1 MQGHIHKR
9 IRTDKSGK
17 QSVNWYV
24 VLEMERGAN
33 GARRQK
39 WHGGY
44 RTRKE
49 AEAARAR
56 LVNEVNTGLYIPPT
70 GTSFKEWVE
79 DNWLSTIKSQ
89 LKPSTWDSYSR
100 NMKLHVLPV
109 IGGVKLRSLTP
120 SHLDKLYAELAE
132 HGNVKKRGLAP
143 KTIRYI
149 HTTIHKAL
157 GDAVRAGLIAAN
169 PAERANPPK
178 IRANAIELN
187 AWTAEQLGQFLES
200 ARDNRLYVAFRL
212 AAMTGMRRGEILGL
226 MWKDIDFEHSRLSV
240 RRNLVSVAY
249 QVSIST
255 PKTHQARVIDLD
267 KETVELLREHKISQ
281 QNEASYWGEGYQ
293 RSGSVFTREDGSHV
307 HPESLSDRFESLERK
322 CPGLPI
328 IRFHDLRHSHA
339 SIALA
344 AGIAVKVIS
353 ERLGHETPAFTLKQ
367 YAHVLPG
374 MQAEAASAIA
384 ALVSRSKEK

>member
-9 IRTDKSGK
+9 VRTDKSGK
-17 QSVNWYV
+17 QSINWYV
-24 VLEMERGAN
+24 VIEIDRGTD
-33 GARRQK
+33 GSRRQK

-44 RTRKE
+44 RTRRE

-70 GTSFKEWVE
+70 GSSFRDWVE
-79 DNWLSTIKSQ
+79 DNWLSTIRSQ

-100 NMKLHVLPV
+100 NMKLHILPI
-109 IGGVKLRSLTP
+109 IGGVKLKSLTP
-120 SHLDKLYAELAE
+120 SHLDKLYADLAKSGSE
-132 HGNVKKRGLAP
+132 NKRGLAP

-157 GDAVRAGLIAAN
+157 SDAVRAGLIGLN
-169 PAERANPPK
+169 PAERANPPRV
-178 IRANAIELN
+178 RAHAIELN
-187 AWTAEQLGQFLES
+187 AWTAEQLGQFIQS
-200 ARDNRLYVAFRL
+200 AEDDRFYVAIRL
-212 AAMTGMRRGEILGL
+212 AAMTGMRRDEILGL
-226 MWKDIDFEHSRLSV
+226 MWKDIDFDHSRLSV

-249 QVSIST
+249 QLSIST

-267 KETVELLREHKISQ
+267 IETVELLRKHRVAQ
-281 QNEASYWGEGYQ
+281 GNEASYWGEGYE
-293 RSGSVFTREDGSHV
+293 RSEYVFTREDGSHI
-307 HPESLSDRFESLERK
+307 HPEALSDRFESLERK
-322 CPGLPI
+322 CPGLPV
-328 IRFHDLRHSHA
+328 IRFHDLRHTHA

-344 AGIAVKVIS
+344 AGIPMKVIS

-384 ALVSRSKEK
+384 ALVARSKEK